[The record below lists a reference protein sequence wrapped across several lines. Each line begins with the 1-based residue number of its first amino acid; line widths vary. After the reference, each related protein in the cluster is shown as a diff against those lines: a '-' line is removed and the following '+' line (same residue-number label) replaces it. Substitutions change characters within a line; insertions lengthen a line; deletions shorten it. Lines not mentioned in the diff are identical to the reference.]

1 MSSEQEKTA
10 SKTRGFS
17 LWNTINS
24 RLSFSM
30 ILIIVILGV
39 SIMLVSNFVIKQSIK
54 DQTTAAMQETAKTAS
69 NGINTFIENKI
80 GALTDLAKDPAL
92 QSGDKNKVFEFLK
105 TTFGSFPE
113 ANDTFYANEKGEVVA
128 NSGIIPNIN
137 VSDRP
142 YFKAVMSTGKV
153 FITPIYIN
161 RLDQS
166 KIFSIVV
173 PILNASGTPIGLIG
187 EDIRLSTVEDLVSS
201 IKFGKSG
208 YGVLLDKTGLYIVMP
223 PKKEMVMKENITKVS
238 STITPSLAELGK
250 RIVSEPTGYGTYS
263 FLGQEK
269 IMAWDRIPSTGWIL
283 LIPVTSTDFYSG
295 LYNLLTIIFLAIII
309 ISIISFIIF
318 KFISRSITK
327 PLSEIVEVNKKIS
340 EGDLNVDINTDYFGE
355 LGILSNSTKKMAE
368 NTRSVIQS
376 LKGLVS
382 DLQNASEKVKENAT
396 ILSHSSGEV
405 SQAASNTAH
414 GAEEISKIAQTL
426 SNKVNTFSSTTQAI
440 AKGAEEQANN
450 TEQIAQ
456 MTDQINSIMEETKKS
471 NKDLTDLSVS
481 MKDKAQEGNIL
492 MTKTNESSHKSLT
505 SVKKLAE
512 VIQSLS
518 RRSEDIGKIV
528 DLISNISDQTNLLA
542 LNAAIEAARA
552 GDAGRGF
559 AVVADEVRKLAEE
572 SQKAANE
579 IALIIGETNKETRN
593 AMNSMQDTL
602 NDVTTGLEAS
612 ESTSKTFQA
621 ILTSIDKIGSL
632 LNEREKIGVQLI
644 ANLSTVNLNVSNL
657 AALSEEYT
665 ASAQEMAASSKD
677 ISNEIESLAAIS
689 EESSASAQEL
699 ASTTEES
706 DKIVKEFEEIS
717 DTIVKGTNNI
727 SEEIKRFKV

>member
-1 MSSEQEKTA
+1 MVSDNERKL
-10 SKTRGFS
+10 SKFS
-17 LWNTINS
+17 FGKLWNTIGS
-24 RLSFSM
+24 RLTLSI
-30 ILIIVILGV
+30 ILIIVILGASV
-39 SIMLVSNFVIKQSIK
+39 MLVSDYVIKQSVK
-54 DQTTAAMQETAKTAS
+54 DQTIAAMQETTKDS
-69 NGINTFIENKI
+69 VSGINNYVTNRIE
-80 GALTDLAKDPAL
+80 ALQNLAKNPSFQTNDP
-92 QSGDKNKVFEFLK
+92 KVITDTLK
-105 TTFGSFPE
+105 SVFPMFPE
-113 ANDTFYANEKGEVVA
+113 AELIFFAKTDGSYIADTGPANA
-128 NSGIIPNIN
+128 NL
-137 VSDRP
+137 SDRD
-142 YFKAVMSTGKV
+142 YFKEAMSTGKTAV
-153 FITPIYIN
+153 SSLLISKSTGK
-161 RLDQS
+161 
-166 KIFSIVV
+166 KIFVIAVPVLNQSGKTIGVIADAVRADSIDEM
-173 PILNASGTPIGLIG
+173 ISN
-187 EDIRLSTVEDLVSS
+187 

-208 YGVLLDKTGLYIVMP
+208 YGFLLDKSGLFVVHP
-223 PKKEMVMKENITKVS
+223 LKEMVMKENITKAS
-238 STITPSLAELGK
+238 KLITPSLAELGK
-250 RIVSEPTGYGTYS
+250 RVVSEPTGYGTYS

-269 IMAWDRIPSTGWIL
+269 ILVWARVPSTGWVL
-283 LIPVTSTDFYSG
+283 AIPVLLSDFYSG
-295 LYNLLTIIFLAIII
+295 LYSLLTIIFLAIII

-471 NKDLTDLSVS
+471 NKELTDLSVS
-481 MKDKAQEGNIL
+481 MKDKAQDGNIL
-492 MTKTNESSHKSLT
+492 MTKTNESSHKSLQ

-579 IALIIGETNKETRN
+579 IALIIGETSKETRN

-677 ISNEIESLAAIS
+677 ISNEIENLAAIS

-717 DTIVKGTNNI
+717 RNLIGNTEKISDEVK
-727 SEEIKRFKV
+727 KFKV

>member
-1 MSSEQEKTA
+1 MDKNSNNKGS
-10 SKTRGFS
+10 GFF
-17 LWNTINS
+17 LGRFWNTINS
-24 RLSFSM
+24 RLTLSI
-30 ILIIVILGV
+30 ILIVIFLGA
-39 SIMLVSNFVIKQSIK
+39 SIMLVSNYVIRESVKS
-54 DQTTAAMQETAKTAS
+54 QTIAAMQEATKDSVA
-69 NGINTFIENKI
+69 GINNYVTNRID
-80 GALTDLAKDPAL
+80 ALQNLAKNPSFQTNDP
-92 QSGDKNKVFEFLK
+92 KVIADTLK
-105 TTFGSFPE
+105 SVFPMFPE
-113 ANDTFYANEKGEVVA
+113 AELIFFAKTDGSYITDTGPANA
-128 NSGIIPNIN
+128 NL
-137 VSDRP
+137 SDRD
-142 YFKAVMSTGKV
+142 YFKEVLSTGKTAV
-153 FITPIYIN
+153 SSLLISKSTGK
-161 RLDQS
+161 
-166 KIFSIVV
+166 KIFVIAVPVFNQSGKIIGIVADAV
-173 PILNASGTPIGLIG
+173 KADAIDEMISN
-187 EDIRLSTVEDLVSS
+187 

-208 YGVLLDKTGLYIVMP
+208 YGFLLDKTGLFVVHP
-223 PKKEMVMKENITKVS
+223 LKEMVMKENITKVS
-238 STITPSLAELGK
+238 KLITPSLAELGK
-250 RIVSEPTGYGTYS
+250 RVVSEPTGYGTYS

-269 IMAWDRIPSTGWIL
+269 ILVWDRVPSTGWIL
-283 LIPVTSTDFYSG
+283 SIPVLLSDFYSG
-295 LYNLLTIIFLAIII
+295 LYSLLIIIFLAILI
-309 ISIISFIIF
+309 ISIMSFIIF

-340 EGDLNVDINTDYFGE
+340 EGDLNVDINTGYFGE
-355 LGILSNSTKKMAE
+355 LGILANSTKKMAE
-368 NTRSVIQS
+368 NTKSVIHS
-376 LKGLVS
+376 LKDLVS
-382 DLQNASEKVKENAT
+382 DLQKASERVKENAT
-396 ILSHSSGEV
+396 TLSHSSGEV
-405 SQAASNTAH
+405 SQAASNMAH

-456 MTDQINSIMEETKKS
+456 MIDQINSIMEETKKS
-471 NKDLTDLSVS
+471 NKELTDLSAL
-481 MKDKAQEGNIL
+481 MKNRAQEGNLL
-492 MTKTNESSHKSLT
+492 MTKTNESSHKSLE

-579 IALIIGETNKETRN
+579 IALIIGETNRETRN

-602 NDVTTGLEAS
+602 KDVTTGLEAS

-621 ILTSIDKIGSL
+621 ILASIDKVNSL
-632 LNEREKIGVQLI
+632 LEQREKISQKLI
-644 ANLSTVNLNVSNL
+644 ENLSTVNVNVSNL

-677 ISNEIESLAAIS
+677 ISNEIENLAAIS

-699 ASTTEES
+699 ASTTEEN

-717 DTIVKGTNNI
+717 DNIMENTEKISNEVK
-727 SEEIKRFKV
+727 KFKI

>member
-1 MSSEQEKTA
+1 M
-10 SKTRGFS
+10 
-17 LWNTINS
+17 L
-24 RLSFSM
+24 
-30 ILIIVILGV
+30 LGA
-39 SIMLVSNFVIKQSIK
+39 SIMLVSNYVIRESVKA
-54 DQTTAAMQETAKTAS
+54 QTIAAMQEATKDSVA
-69 NGINTFIENKI
+69 GINNYVTNRIN
-80 GALTDLAKDPAL
+80 ALQNLAKNPSFNTNDP
-92 QSGDKNKVFEFLK
+92 KVIADTLK
-105 TTFGSFPE
+105 SVFPMFPE
-113 ANDTFYANEKGEVVA
+113 AELIFFAKTDGSYITNTGPSNANL
-128 NSGIIPNIN
+128 
-137 VSDRP
+137 SDRD
-142 YFKAVMSTGKV
+142 YFKEVLSTGKTAV
-153 FITPIYIN
+153 SSLLISKSTGN
-161 RLDQS
+161 
-166 KIFSIVV
+166 KIFVIAVPVFNQSGKIIGVV
-173 PILNASGTPIGLIG
+173 ADSVKADAIDEMISN
-187 EDIRLSTVEDLVSS
+187 

-208 YGVLLDKTGLYIVMP
+208 YGFLLDKTGLFVVHP
-223 PKKEMVMKENITKVS
+223 LKEMVMKENITKVS
-238 STITPSLAELGK
+238 KVITPSLAEVGK
-250 RIVSEPTGYGTYS
+250 RAVSESTGYGTYS

-269 IMAWDRIPSTGWIL
+269 ILVWDRIPSTGWIL
-283 LIPVTSTDFYSG
+283 SIPVTLNDFYSG
-295 LYNLLTIIFLAIII
+295 LYSLLIIIFLAILI
-309 ISIISFIIF
+309 ISIISLIIIF

-327 PLSEIVEVNKKIS
+327 PLSEIVSEIVEVNKKIS

-355 LGILSNSTKKMAE
+355 LGILANSTKKMAE
-368 NTRSVIQS
+368 NTKSVIQS
-376 LKGLVS
+376 LKDLVS
-382 DLQNASEKVKENAT
+382 DLQKASERVKENAT
-396 ILSHSSGEV
+396 ILSHSLGEV

-440 AKGAEEQANN
+440 AKGAEEQAND

-456 MTDQINSIMEETKKS
+456 MIDQINSIMEETKKS
-471 NKDLTDLSVS
+471 NKELTDLSVS
-481 MKDKAQEGNIL
+481 MKDKAQDGNIL
-492 MTKTNESSHKSLT
+492 MAKTNESSHKSLE

-579 IALIIGETNKETRN
+579 IALIIGETSKETRN

-621 ILTSIDKIGSL
+621 ILASIDKIGSL
-632 LNEREKIGVQLI
+632 LEQREKIGVQLI
-644 ANLSTVNLNVSNL
+644 TNLSTVNLNVSNL

-677 ISNEIESLAAIS
+677 ISNEIENLAAIS

-717 DTIVKGTNNI
+717 DNLIENTERTSNEVK
-727 SEEIKRFKV
+727 KFKI

>member
-153 FITPIYIN
+153 FITTIYIN

-187 EDIRLSTVEDLVSS
+187 EDIRLSTVEDLVSN

-250 RIVSEPTGYGTYS
+250 RVVSEPTGFGTYS

-269 IMAWDRIPSTGWIL
+269 IMAWDRIPSTGWVL

-295 LYNLLTIIFLAIII
+295 LYSLLTIIFLAIII

-355 LGILSNSTKKMAE
+355 LGILSSSTKKMAE

-450 TEQIAQ
+450 TE
-456 MTDQINSIMEETKKS
+456 
-471 NKDLTDLSVS
+471 
-481 MKDKAQEGNIL
+481 
-492 MTKTNESSHKSLT
+492 
-505 SVKKLAE
+505 
-512 VIQSLS
+512 
-518 RRSEDIGKIV
+518 
-528 DLISNISDQTNLLA
+528 
-542 LNAAIEAARA
+542 
-552 GDAGRGF
+552 
-559 AVVADEVRKLAEE
+559 
-572 SQKAANE
+572 
-579 IALIIGETNKETRN
+579 
-593 AMNSMQDTL
+593 
-602 NDVTTGLEAS
+602 
-612 ESTSKTFQA
+612 
-621 ILTSIDKIGSL
+621 
-632 LNEREKIGVQLI
+632 
-644 ANLSTVNLNVSNL
+644 
-657 AALSEEYT
+657 
-665 ASAQEMAASSKD
+665 
-677 ISNEIESLAAIS
+677 
-689 EESSASAQEL
+689 
-699 ASTTEES
+699 
-706 DKIVKEFEEIS
+706 
-717 DTIVKGTNNI
+717 
-727 SEEIKRFKV
+727 